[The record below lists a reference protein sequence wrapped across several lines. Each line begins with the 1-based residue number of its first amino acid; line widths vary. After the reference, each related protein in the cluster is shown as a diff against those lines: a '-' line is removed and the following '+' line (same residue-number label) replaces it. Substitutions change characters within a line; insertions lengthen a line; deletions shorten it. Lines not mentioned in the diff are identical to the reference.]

1 MFLIV
6 QEWEIMIEVVN
17 FSPVGC
23 NECRDKTKLGIDF
36 TMAFQPIVDISNNSI
51 FGYEALVRGINNE
64 GADFIL
70 SQLNDS
76 NRYRFD
82 QAIRVK
88 AIELAKKLDLQGML
102 SINIMPNAVYKPETC
117 IRATLEAAAEMDFP
131 TDRIMFEVTEGEK
144 VIDNDHLRNIFV
156 EYKKHQFTTAIDDFG
171 AGYAGLNL
179 LADWQPDIIKLDMSL
194 TRNVNSDRIRRALVF
209 GIISICKELDI
220 KIIAEGIETIEE
232 CLTLVD
238 EGLTLFQGYLF
249 ARPGFESLPKVP
261 VEMWPMVKNRRVKD
275 RR

>member
-1 MFLIV
+1 
-6 QEWEIMIEVVN
+6 MIEVVN

-23 NECRDKTKLGIDF
+23 SECRDKTKLGIDF
-36 TMAFQPIVDISNNSI
+36 TMAFQPIVDIANKTI
-51 FGYEALVRGINNE
+51 FGYEALVRGPNNE
-64 GADFIL
+64 GAATIL
-70 SQLNDS
+70 SQVNDT

-88 AIELAKKLDLQGML
+88 AIDLAKRLGLEGML
-102 SINIMPNAVYKPETC
+102 SINFLPNAVYKPETC
-117 IRATLEAAAEMDFP
+117 IRATLEAAKEMDFP

-194 TRNVNSDRIRRALVF
+194 TRNVDSDRVRRSLVF
-209 GIISICKELDI
+209 GIISICKQLDI
-220 KIIAEGIETIEE
+220 KVIAEGIETKEE
-232 CLTLVD
+232 CLTLAD
-238 EGLTLFQGYLF
+238 EGVSLFQGYFF
-249 ARPGFESLPKVP
+249 ARPGFESLPEIPEAV
-261 VEMWPMVKNRRVKD
+261 WPLVKNRRAKN
-275 RR
+275 RRYSLP

>member
-1 MFLIV
+1 MN
-6 QEWEIMIEVVN
+6 EVVK

-23 NECRDKTKLGIDF
+23 KECRDKTKLGIDF
-36 TMAFQPIVDISNNSI
+36 TMAFQPIVDVSDKSI

-64 GADFIL
+64 GADYVL
-70 SQLNDS
+70 LQLNDS

-88 AIELAKKLDLQGML
+88 AIDLAKKLDLQGML
-102 SINIMPNAVYKPETC
+102 SINFLPNAVYNPETC

-144 VIDNDHLRNIFV
+144 VIDNDHLRNIFK
-156 EYKKHQFTTAIDDFG
+156 EYKKHKFTTAIDDFG

-194 TRNVNSDRIRRALVF
+194 TRNVNSDRVRRALVF

-220 KIIAEGIETIEE
+220 KVIAEGIETIEE

-238 EGLTLFQGYLF
+238 EGVTLFQGYLF
-249 ARPGFESLPKVP
+249 ARPAFESLPAIS
-261 VEMWPMVKNRRVKD
+261 EQIWPLVKNRRTKD

>member
-1 MFLIV
+1 MN
-6 QEWEIMIEVVN
+6 EVVK

-23 NECRDKTKLGIDF
+23 KECRDKTQLGIDF
-36 TMAFQPIVDISNNSI
+36 TMAFQPIVDVSDQSI

-64 GADFIL
+64 GADYVL

-88 AIELAKKLDLQGML
+88 AIDLAKKLNLQGML
-102 SINIMPNAVYKPETC
+102 SINFLPNAVYKPETC
-117 IRATLEAAAEMDFP
+117 IRATLEAAAEMDFL

-144 VIDNDHLRNIFV
+144 VIDNDHLRNIFK
-156 EYKKHQFTTAIDDFG
+156 EYKKHKFTTAIDDFG

-194 TRNVNSDRIRRALVF
+194 TRNVNSDRVRRALVF

-220 KIIAEGIETIEE
+220 KVIAEGIETIEE

-238 EGLTLFQGYLF
+238 EGVTLFQGYLF
-249 ARPGFESLPKVP
+249 ARPAFESLPAIS
-261 VEMWPMVKNRRVKD
+261 EEIWPLVKNRRTKD